1 MGGARRLRKPEDNN
15 PYSWW
20 LYGLD
25 VMEIGASDIIDGIR
39 HQRKAVTLMQKEHEN
54 LSGVTDN

>member
-1 MGGARRLRKPEDNN
+1 MGGARRIREPADDN

-39 HQRKAVTLMQKEHEN
+39 HQRKAVSLMQKEHEKVI
-54 LSGVTDN
+54 GVTDD